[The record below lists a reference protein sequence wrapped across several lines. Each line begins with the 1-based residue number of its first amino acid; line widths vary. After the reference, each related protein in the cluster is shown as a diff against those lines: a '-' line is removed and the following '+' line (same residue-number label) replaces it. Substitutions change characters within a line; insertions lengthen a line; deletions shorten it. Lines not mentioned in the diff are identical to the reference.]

1 MSFLRRLLEEPGRGG
16 VPAVRAYAIR
26 HRVPSFAFVVQEPD
40 SPGALDMERVRE
52 LGVRPGP
59 KCAELKRG
67 NKVREDKESF
77 REHRI
82 WFQGKNNQSIRCRM
96 GNAGFAATDALVD
109 F

>member
-1 MSFLRRLLEEPGRGG
+1 MRRLLEEPG
-16 VPAVRAYAIR
+16 VPAVCAYALR

-40 SPGALDMERVRE
+40 SPGALDMERVRA

-67 NKVREDKESF
+67 NKVREDIE
-77 REHRI
+77 
-82 WFQGKNNQSIRCRM
+82 
-96 GNAGFAATDALVD
+96 FATKAKIIDQAEVEWEMRGLQQLHAALVVD

>member
-40 SPGALDMERVRE
+40 SPGAVDMERVRA

-67 NKVREDKESF
+67 NKVRRTSNLLQ
-77 REHRI
+77 R
-82 WFQGKNNQSIRCRM
+82 QNNQSIRSRM
-96 GNAGFAATDALVD
+96 GNACGVCSNCCTSRLLNAI
-109 F
+109 